1 MAPKKRFSRSDWVQL
16 GLENL
21 AQFGPSGITIDA
33 LCRSAG
39 KTKGSFYSHFTAIT
53 DFNAALAEFW
63 RHENTETIIDAAA
76 RVPTEKR
83 RQALDAW
90 ALELNHD
97 LERNMRQLSYTDANV
112 AAVVTEVDDQRIAWL
127 AKSFVEVN
135 QFSQADALALAR
147 FEYGF
152 YIAYQAGLKLTQDQF
167 ADSYQQFLNLV
178 NWRNSDI
185 AANVV
190 TSKSIEI

>member
-21 AQFGPSGITIDA
+21 AHSGPSGITIDA
-33 LCRSAG
+33 LCRSVG

-53 DFNAALAEFW
+53 DFNAALAELW
-63 RHENTETIIDAAA
+63 QHENTALIIDAAA
-76 RVPTEKR
+76 RVPTGKR

-97 LERNMRQLSYTDANV
+97 LERNMRQLSFTDAHV
-112 AAVVTEVDDQRIAWL
+112 AAVVTEVDDHRIALL
-127 AKSFVEVN
+127 AKNFVEVDR
-135 QFSQADALALAR
+135 FSQADALALAR

-152 YIAYQAGLKLTQDQF
+152 YVAYQAGLRLTQDQF
-167 ADSYQQFLNLV
+167 DDSYQRFLKLV
-178 NWRNSDI
+178 KCGNGEI
-185 AANVV
+185 AGNAA
-190 TSKSIEI
+190 TSKSTEI